1 MAAPKFKIDYADG
14 VSDEVSLK
22 PARQIQ
28 YEAETGEPL
37 FDQDE
42 TVLMTKV
49 YTLAWYAAGKP
60 LTFEEWAE
68 TLESV
73 EMVNEETDGDRPT
86 PAED

>member
-1 MAAPKFKIDYADG
+1 MAAPKFKIEYQDG
-14 VSDEVSLK
+14 TSEEVQLR
-22 PARQIQ
+22 PARQMQ

-37 FDQDE
+37 FDE
-42 TVLMTKV
+42 SEKILMTKV

-60 LTFEEWAE
+60 ETLEDWAE

-73 EMVNEETDGDRPT
+73 EMVSEEIDADRPT